1 MSSKKSG
8 ITVLI
13 GRILDSTIIAG
24 IIILVFGAYYAVI
37 KAGIPYQ
44 DPPLELQIVYAARE
58 KMATELIFVGI
69 QVIALGALLRGIVW
83 LVEKR
88 GRKHNKKP

>member
-44 DPPLELQIVYAARE
+44 DPPLELQIEYIINERIATQL
-58 KMATELIFVGI
+58 MAIGAWI
-69 QVIALGALLRGIVW
+69 MILGVLLRGFVW
-83 LVEKR
+83 LAEKR
-88 GRKHNKKP
+88 GYRHKRKR